1 MVGGGLAEWE
11 DKPRQFGEQKF
22 IMMSGQDAEIPFS
35 CAVCVWGGDTQVQM
49 GEHTCSEARGTCL
62 GSCSI
67 TLSSIPMS

>member
-35 CAVCVWGGDTQVQM
+35 CAVCVCGGGGIHKCRWESTLVLRPE
-49 GEHTCSEARGTCL
+49 EHV
-62 GSCSI
+62 
-67 TLSSIPMS
+67 

>member
-35 CAVCVWGGDTQVQM
+35 CAVCVWGGIHKCRWESTLVLRPE
-49 GEHTCSEARGTCL
+49 EHV
-62 GSCSI
+62 
-67 TLSSIPMS
+67 